1 VSKIGLTTPEASVR
15 QLSNLF
21 SPDSFSNRELPE
33 ASPLMATASRRI
45 SLSIDVR
52 AWYDCVVGSRRT
64 GESEDGSPR
73 SSWSSLMKRLDS
85 AARKACHGGNK
96 V

>member
-1 VSKIGLTTPEASVR
+1 MDLTPPEACGR

-21 SPDSFSNRELPE
+21 SPDSFSNREMPG

-52 AWYDCVVGSRRT
+52 ARYDCIVGSRRM
-64 GESEDGSPR
+64 GESKDGLPC
-73 SSWSSLMKRLDS
+73 SSWSSFMKR
-85 AARKACHGGNK
+85 
-96 V
+96 